1 LIRIPTDLGR
11 VLRHGTTVVVPSR
24 QRAHA
29 VRLAYSA
36 AQLQAGRRVWSTP
49 DVVTL
54 EAWITR
60 EVEARAAATGTQV
73 PRTLSG
79 AQEWLL
85 WRQCAA
91 DATREW
97 DLVNRRALA
106 EALRHASALAADN
119 GIDVHRLPLVPGT
132 EPALLQEV
140 QRAVDERCRA
150 LGAASVESAASWLSD
165 NGLTSRLE
173 AAGFLRVSPRLAAFM
188 GVRPGARAGEEQGL
202 KRPKV
207 VIAPDDLTELELI
220 AEWSRVQIARHPE
233 ARLLVVLPGS
243 AGARERL
250 ATLIQQTLD
259 PQPWFGFEG
268 RSTHPIVA
276 IEGGSPLARNPAVSH
291 ALSTLSWLSGEA
303 GDFEAVSAWLRSPYW
318 KVPDAGARARLD
330 ASLRER
336 ASMQFD
342 LNALAAELRSASPA
356 SPGARQIAA
365 QISEAANVLG
375 QDSASPRDW
384 SDRFRAALAVFGWP
398 GDRARNSAD
407 QQTVMRFHELLDEF
421 GQLAAAVGSLT
432 SHNAVQCLLELAAR
446 TPYKGADDDPLVT
459 ITPMFVDPIVR
470 YDAVWVAGLHS
481 EVFPEPIQ
489 PDPFLPLP
497 AQLAA
502 GIPAASAAGR
512 LTQARALLRA
522 WRAAAGELVLSAPAR
537 SGDLELLPSPLLSPW
552 ITSSPRASAPT
563 VQTLWLPER
572 IRRPGWLE
580 AVDDR
585 VGVEWDV
592 DRPLPA
598 GTTSLERQNTCP
610 FRAYAELR
618 LGSAEL
624 GAPDPGV
631 DPRTRGKLLHGAL
644 QRFWAQVG
652 HSLALC
658 ALSEALEGELI
669 ERCVSEAARDI
680 WRDAQ
685 DPPPRVRE
693 RRRAVRL
700 MRSLCKLERERAP
713 FTVTGTELERALIL
727 PLKGPLNTATARMN
741 VRIDRIDRLESGG
754 SVILDYKSGQSQ
766 STDWYGE
773 RPSHPQLLA
782 YLAAVEEEVVALAT
796 VNVTARE
803 VRFDGIARASK
814 LLPKVKGVLPPQGG
828 EGDAWELRKGEWLE
842 CVERLAA
849 GFVSGHAAV
858 DPKQGA
864 CEHCHVKSVCRVG
877 DRADPELDLLEEM
890 PDE

>member
-1 LIRIPTDLGR
+1 
-11 VLRHGTTVVVPSR
+11 
-24 QRAHA
+24 
-29 VRLAYSA
+29 
-36 AQLQAGRRVWSTP
+36 
-49 DVVTL
+49 
-54 EAWITR
+54 
-60 EVEARAAATGTQV
+60 VEARAAAAGPSV

-91 DATREW
+91 EATHEW

-106 EALRHASALAADN
+106 EALRRASALAADN
-119 GIDVHRLPLVPGT
+119 GIDVHRFAFVPGT
-132 EPALLQEV
+132 EPALLQDV
-140 QRAVDERCRA
+140 QRAVEERCRA
-150 LGAASVESAASWLSD
+150 LGAASVASAAAWLS
-165 NGLTSRLE
+165 GCGPTSPLA
-173 AAGFLRVSPRLAAFM
+173 AAGFLRVSPRLASLL
-188 GVRPGARAGEEQGL
+188 GASQLAPAAEPSGL

-220 AEWSRVQIARHPE
+220 AEWCREQIARRPQG
-233 ARLLVVLPGS
+233 RLLVVLPGA

-259 PQPWFGFEG
+259 PQRWLGLES
-268 RSTHPIVA
+268 RSASPVVA
-276 IEGGSPLARNPAVSH
+276 IEGGSPLARNPAVAH

-318 KVPDAGARARLD
+318 KTPDAGARARLD
-330 ASLRER
+330 TSLRER

-342 LNALAAELRSASPA
+342 LTSLAAELRSASPA
-356 SPGARQIAA
+356 SPGARHIVS
-365 QISEAANVLG
+365 QISEAANALG
-375 QDSASPRDW
+375 QGRAPPRDW
-384 SDRFRAALAVFGWP
+384 ADRFRAALAVFGWP
-398 GDRARNSAD
+398 GERARNSQD

-421 GQLAAAVGSLT
+421 GQLAGVAGSL
-432 SHNAVQCLLELAAR
+432 SPQSAVQCLVELAAR
-446 TPYKGADDDPLVT
+446 TPYRGADDDPVVT
-459 ITPMFVDPIVR
+459 ITPMFADPIVR

-481 EVFPEPIQ
+481 EVFPEPVQ
-489 PDPFLPLP
+489 AEPFLPLP

-512 LTQARALLRA
+512 LTEAHSLLRA
-522 WRAAAGELVLSAPAR
+522 WRAAAGELILSAPGR
-537 SGDLELLPSPLLSPW
+537 CGDLELLPSPLLSPW
-552 ITSSPRASAPT
+552 TTPSRRASAPPAE
-563 VQTLWLPER
+563 TLWLPER
-572 IRRPGWLE
+572 IRRPGLLE

-592 DRPLPA
+592 ARPLPA

-618 LGSAEL
+618 LGSTEL

-631 DPRTRGKLLHGAL
+631 DPRTRGKLLHAAL
-644 QRFWAQVG
+644 QRFWTQVG
-652 HSLALC
+652 NSWTLR
-658 ALSEALEGELI
+658 ALSEAAESELI
-669 ERCVSEAARDI
+669 ERCVREAASEI
-680 WRDAQ
+680 WGDAQ
-685 DPPPRVRE
+685 HPPPRVRE

-713 FTVTGTELERALIL
+713 FTVTGTELERALSL
-727 PLKGPLNTATARMN
+727 PLKGPLSTATARMSL
-741 VRIDRIDRLESGG
+741 RIDRIDRLESGG
-754 SVILDYKSGQSQ
+754 SAILDYKSGQSK

-803 VRFDGIARASK
+803 VRFDGIASSSK
-814 LLPKVKGVLPPQGG
+814 LLPKVKGVLPPQGS
-828 EGDAWELRKGEWLE
+828 EGDAWELRKSEWLE

-849 GFVSGHAAV
+849 GFVSGNAVV

-877 DRADPELDLLEEM
+877 DRGDPELDLLEEA